1 MNGSRALLFLV
12 FSTRWLL
19 TFETAV
25 QLEFHFAFLDVFFLQ
40 FDQVVSVQGGIIF
53 FNWIRGSNRNKN
65 NYNYYDFCGGY
76 MGIGKR
82 NIFNW
87 PQMLWKMGGLDL
99 LSTRVRHHLLR
110 RDRHSQEY
118 TLHCERNSYRCQN
131 ENTSMNDALGYC
143 AFPQEAY
150 FGITIMYSRG
160 DEYEML
166 EIGKS
171 GKYEK
176 TKLLIQGNCVGCD
189 TMFRCCQCQEQTAG
203 VRMRDEHVTHKF

>member
-1 MNGSRALLFLV
+1 
-12 FSTRWLL
+12 
-19 TFETAV
+19 
-25 QLEFHFAFLDVFFLQ
+25 
-40 FDQVVSVQGGIIF
+40 
-53 FNWIRGSNRNKN
+53 
-65 NYNYYDFCGGY
+65 
-76 MGIGKR
+76 
-82 NIFNW
+82 
-87 PQMLWKMGGLDL
+87 
-99 LSTRVRHHLLR
+99 
-110 RDRHSQEY
+110 
-118 TLHCERNSYRCQN
+118 
-131 ENTSMNDALGYC
+131 MNDALGYC

-189 TMFRCCQCQEQTAG
+189 TMFRCCQCQELTAG